1 MSPFAYSNKA
11 NSPAAQALDNKDS
24 PSVVRASYLLSFILD
39 AGECAV
45 LQVLSPFV
53 HIHLKLVFYRRSADT
68 ALCIAISSIHLAVSE
83 VHLEVIKHSE
93 KVLLCMQTIECV
105 SVHIPVL
112 LSLAAKHIETLIE
125 DILLNLTSTRHMLFY
140 NQFVVIRANVQFVCF
155 F

>member
-1 MSPFAYSNKA
+1 MCCPPGFVTVCAY
-11 NSPAAQALDNKDS
+11 
-24 PSVVRASYLLSFILD
+24 PSQVSLLPS
-39 AGECAV
+39 E
-45 LQVLSPFV
+45 
-53 HIHLKLVFYRRSADT
+53 RRYSCI

-125 DILLNLTSTRHMLFY
+125 DILFNLTSTRHMLFY
-140 NQFVVIRANVQFVCF
+140 NQFVVIRANVQFFFVCF
-155 F
+155 FKCTDKIDPGAVLHIFLLASVSH